1 MIKKGHIISIIAVL
15 VFLGVGAT
23 WVISKATQSVKV
35 LPGVIKQVPSFDM
48 TSHNGEP
55 FNRDSLLNKISVL
68 DFIFTSCPGPC
79 PIMSNN
85 MKTLYKQYK
94 LHPDLQFISITVDP
108 EHDSLDILNLYADVN
123 GVNDNRWKF
132 LRSEMRKVKKLSTN
146 GFLFMSDNLPA
157 GHSVKFVLIDE
168 NANIRQYYN
177 GTDEASISILR
188 NHINLFLE
196 RLRNSV

>member
-1 MIKKGHIISIIAVL
+1 MIKRGHIISILAIIA
-15 VFLGVGAT
+15 FLGVSAT
-23 WVISKATQSVKV
+23 WVITKATNSIQV
-35 LPGVIKQVPSFDM
+35 LPKVIKEVPSFNM
-48 TSHNGEP
+48 ISHNGEP
-55 FNRDSLLNKISVL
+55 FSKDSLLNKISVL

-85 MKTLYKQYK
+85 MKTLYNQYK

-108 EHDSLDILNLYADVN
+108 EHDSLDILKLYADAN
-123 GVNDNRWKF
+123 GVNDNRWRF
-132 LRSEMRKVKKLSTN
+132 LRSDIKIVKKLSTD

-168 NANIRQYYN
+168 NANIMQYYN

-188 NHINLFLE
+188 NHINLFLK